1 MQELLRMEGI
11 TKTFPGVKALDN
23 VTFTL
28 KAGEVHA
35 LLGENGAGKSTLM
48 KVLNG
53 VHGYRPD
60 SGKIFVRNQET
71 TIDSVNDA
79 HRLGIAIIYQEMN
92 LCPDLSVADNV
103 FIGRQK
109 SRFGFVDNRH
119 VLQETQKMLDRLGM
133 DTFKPTDLVRNMSVA
148 QTQMVEIC
156 KALSYDT
163 DILVFDEPT
172 AALAEKE
179 IVTLFKIIHE
189 LKAQGKG
196 IIYISHRM
204 EELSQ
209 IADRVTVLRDGC
221 TIGESFD
228 FNSTSMD
235 EIIRRM
241 VGRTIEDKYPKHV
254 RTIGEKFFEVNNL
267 KNKRCDIKHFDL
279 RRGEIHGIAGLMGA
293 GRTEMVRSIVG
304 ADPSEHIELTL
315 EGKRIQIRSPKQ
327 AMDQGVAYLTEDR
340 KHEGLALNMDCEKNI
355 NMSSMKKI
363 SHRGFVSE
371 RIAKRNAEEYVK
383 KLAIKT
389 PKLTQYARLLS
400 GGNQQK
406 IVIAKWLSH
415 GAKVMIFDE
424 PTRGIDVGAKYEI
437 YKLMNELS
445 DAGVGIIMISSE
457 LPELL
462 GMSDRIS
469 LMHEGQIVGELDIG
483 DATQE
488 KVLGYI
494 AGIHAENGFEEE
506 KVNASN

>member
-1 MQELLRMEGI
+1 MAELLRMEGI

-23 VTFTL
+23 VNLTL
-28 KAGEVHA
+28 NAGEVHA

-53 VHGYRPD
+53 VGGYRPD
-60 SGKIFVRNQET
+60 SGKIYVRGKEVS
-71 TIDSVNDA
+71 IDSINDA
-79 HRLGIAIIYQEMN
+79 QRLGIGIIFQEIS
-92 LCPDLSVADNV
+92 LCPDLTVADNV

-109 SRFGFVDNRH
+109 SRFGFVNSKY
-119 VLQETQKMLDRLGM
+119 VTAETQKILDRLGLDM
-133 DTFKPTDLVRNMSVA
+133 IKPSDLVRTMSVA

-156 KALSYDT
+156 KALSYNS

-179 IVTLFKIIHE
+179 IVILFKIIHE
-189 LKAQGKG
+189 LKAAGKG

-241 VGRTIEDKYPKHV
+241 VGRTLENKYPQYERK
-254 RTIGEKFFEVNNL
+254 IGEKFFEINNL
-267 KNKRCDIKHFDL
+267 KNKRCDIRHFDL
-279 RRGEIHGIAGLMGA
+279 RHGEIHGIAGLMGA

-304 ADPSEHIELTL
+304 ADPSESIEIILDG
-315 EGKRIQIRSPKQ
+315 EKIRIRSPKQ
-327 AMDQGVAYLTEDR
+327 AMERGIAYLTEDR
-340 KHEGLALNMDCEKNI
+340 KHEGLALNMNIEQNI
-355 NMSSMKKI
+355 NMSSLDKI
-363 SHRGFVSE
+363 SKLSFVNE
-371 RIAKRNAEEYVK
+371 QKARENAEEFVK
-383 KLAIKT
+383 KLGIKT

-406 IVIAKWLSH
+406 VVIAKWLLH
-415 GAKVMIFDE
+415 GAKVLIFDE

-445 DAGVGIIMISSE
+445 DTGVGIIMISSE

-469 LMHEGQIVGELDIG
+469 FMHEGKLVGEMN
-483 DATQE
+483 ARETNQE
-488 KVLGYI
+488 EVLSYI
-494 AGIHAENGFEEE
+494 AGIRADE
-506 KVNASN
+506 

>member
-23 VTFTL
+23 VNLTVN
-28 KAGEVHA
+28 AGEVHA

-48 KVLNG
+48 KILNG
-53 VHGYRPD
+53 VTGYKPD
-60 SGKIFVRNQET
+60 SGSIYVRGKKVR
-71 TIDSVNDA
+71 IDSIADA
-79 HRLGIAIIYQEMN
+79 QKLGISIIFQEITM
-92 LCPDLSVADNV
+92 CPDCTVADNV

-109 SRFGFVDNRH
+109 SRFGFVDSNY
-119 VLQETQKMLDRLGM
+119 VNEQTQKILDRLEL
-133 DTFKPTDLVRNMSVA
+133 DSIHPNDVVRIMSVA

-156 KALSYDT
+156 KALSYNA

-179 IVTLFKIIHE
+179 IIQLFEIIHE
-189 LKAQGKG
+189 LKKQGKG

-221 TIGESFD
+221 TIGDSFD
-228 FNSTSMD
+228 FNSTSLD
-235 EIIRRM
+235 EIIKRM
-241 VGRTIEDKYPKHV
+241 VGRTLENKYPQHK
-254 RTIGEKFFEVNNL
+254 RTIGEKFFEINHL
-267 KNKRCDIKHFDL
+267 KNSRCNIEHFDL

-304 ADPSEHIELTL
+304 ADPCEHIEIIL
-315 EGKRIQIRSPKQ
+315 EGKTISIRSPKQ
-327 AMDQGVAYLTEDR
+327 AMEYGVAYLTEDR

-363 SHRGFVSE
+363 SKRGFINE
-371 RIAKRNAEEYVK
+371 RKARENAMEYVR
-383 KLAIKT
+383 KLSIKT

-406 IVIAKWLSH
+406 MVIAKWLSH
-415 GAKVMIFDE
+415 GAKIMIFDE

-445 DAGVGIIMISSE
+445 DSGVGIIMISSE

-469 LMHEGQIVGELDIG
+469 LMHEGRIVGEVE
-483 DATQE
+483 TENTNQE
-488 KVLGYI
+488 EVLGYI
-494 AGIHAENGFEEE
+494 AGIRTKDCSKE
-506 KVNASN
+506 S

>member
-1 MQELLRMEGI
+1 MENI
-11 TKTFPGVKALDN
+11 TKTFPGVKALN
-23 VTFTL
+23 QVNLTL
-28 KAGEVHA
+28 NAGEVHA

-53 VHGYRPD
+53 VGGYKPD
-60 SGKIFVRNQET
+60 SGKIFVRGKEVSINS
-71 TIDSVNDA
+71 INDA
-79 HRLGIAIIYQEMN
+79 QELGIGIIFQEIN
-92 LCPDLSVADNV
+92 LCPDLTVADNV

-109 SRFGFVDNRH
+109 NRFGFVDKKY
-119 VLQETQKMLDRLGM
+119 VEQETQKILERLGLDM
-133 DTFKPTDLVRNMSVA
+133 IRPTDVVRRMSVA

-156 KALSYDT
+156 KALSYNSE
-163 DILVFDEPT
+163 IIVFDEPT

-179 IVTLFKIIHE
+179 IVKLFEIIRE
-189 LKAQGKG
+189 LKNEGRG

-221 TIGESFD
+221 TIGDSFD
-228 FNSTSMD
+228 FNTTSMD

-241 VGRTIEDKYPKHV
+241 VGRTLENKFPQHERK
-254 RTIGEKFFEVNNL
+254 IGEVFFEVNNL
-267 KNKRCDIKHFDL
+267 KNKRCDIKYFDL
-279 RRGEIHGIAGLMGA
+279 RKGEIHGVAGLMGA

-304 ADPSEHIELTL
+304 ADPSEAIELKL
-315 EGKRIQIRSPKQ
+315 DGKPIRVRSPKQ
-327 AMDQGVAYLTEDR
+327 AMKYGIAYLTEDR

-355 NMSSMKKI
+355 NMSSLSKI
-363 SHRGFVSE
+363 SRHGFVNE
-371 RIAKRNAEEYVK
+371 GKARDNAMEYVRR
-383 KLAIKT
+383 LGIKT

-406 IVIAKWLSH
+406 VVIAKWLSH
-415 GAKVMIFDE
+415 GARVMIFDE

-462 GMSDRIS
+462 GMSDRITF
-469 LMHEGQIVGELDIG
+469 MHEGRLVGE
-483 DATQE
+483 ASASETSQE
-488 KVLGYI
+488 QILEYI
-494 AGIHAENGFEEE
+494 AGIH
-506 KVNASN
+506 SDH

>member
-1 MQELLRMEGI
+1 MAELLRMEGI

-23 VTFTL
+23 ANLTL
-28 KAGEVHA
+28 NAGEVHA

-53 VHGYRPD
+53 VGGYRPD
-60 SGKIFVRNQET
+60 SGKIYVRGKEVS
-71 TIDSVNDA
+71 IDSINDA
-79 HRLGIAIIYQEMN
+79 QRLGIGIIFQEIS
-92 LCPDLSVADNV
+92 LCPDLTVADNV

-109 SRFGFVDNRH
+109 SRFGFVNSKY
-119 VLQETQKMLDRLGM
+119 VTEETQKILDRLGLDM
-133 DTFKPTDLVRNMSVA
+133 IKPSDLVRTMSVA

-156 KALSYDT
+156 KALSYNS

-179 IVTLFKIIHE
+179 IVILFKIIHE
-189 LKAQGKG
+189 LKAAGKG

-241 VGRTIEDKYPKHV
+241 VGRTLENKYPQYERK
-254 RTIGEKFFEVNNL
+254 IGEKFFEINNL
-267 KNKRCDIKHFDL
+267 KNKRCDIRHFDL
-279 RRGEIHGIAGLMGA
+279 RHGEIHGIAGLMGA

-304 ADPSEHIELTL
+304 ADPSESIEIILDG
-315 EGKRIQIRSPKQ
+315 EKIRIRSPKQ
-327 AMDQGVAYLTEDR
+327 AMERGIAYLTEDR
-340 KHEGLALNMDCEKNI
+340 KHEGLALNMNIEQNI
-355 NMSSMKKI
+355 NMSSLDKI
-363 SHRGFVSE
+363 SKCSFVNE
-371 RIAKRNAEEYVK
+371 QKARENAEEFVK
-383 KLAIKT
+383 KLGIKT

-406 IVIAKWLSH
+406 VVIAKWLSH
-415 GAKVMIFDE
+415 GAKVLIFDE

-445 DAGVGIIMISSE
+445 DTGVGIIMISSE

-469 LMHEGQIVGELDIG
+469 FMHEGKLVGEMN
-483 DATQE
+483 ARETNQE
-488 KVLGYI
+488 EVLSYI
-494 AGIHAENGFEEE
+494 AGIRADE
-506 KVNASN
+506 

>member
-1 MQELLRMEGI
+1 MENI
-11 TKTFPGVKALDN
+11 TKTFPGVKALN
-23 VTFTL
+23 QVNLTL
-28 KAGEVHA
+28 NAGEVHA

-53 VHGYRPD
+53 VGGYKPD
-60 SGKIFVRNQET
+60 SGKIFVRGKEVSINS
-71 TIDSVNDA
+71 INDA
-79 HRLGIAIIYQEMN
+79 QELGIGIIFQEIN
-92 LCPDLSVADNV
+92 LCPDLTVADNV

-109 SRFGFVDNRH
+109 NRFGFVDKKY
-119 VLQETQKMLDRLGM
+119 VEQETQKILERLGLDM
-133 DTFKPTDLVRNMSVA
+133 IRPTDVVRRMSVA

-156 KALSYDT
+156 KALSYNSE
-163 DILVFDEPT
+163 IIVFDEPT

-179 IVTLFKIIHE
+179 IVKLFEIIRE
-189 LKAQGKG
+189 LKNEGRG

-221 TIGESFD
+221 TIGDSFD
-228 FNSTSMD
+228 FNTTSMD

-241 VGRTIEDKYPKHV
+241 VGRTLENKFPQHERK
-254 RTIGEKFFEVNNL
+254 IGEVFFEVNNL

-279 RRGEIHGIAGLMGA
+279 RKGEIHGVAGLMGA

-304 ADPSEHIELTL
+304 ADPSEAIELKL
-315 EGKRIQIRSPKQ
+315 DGKPIRVRSPKQ
-327 AMDQGVAYLTEDR
+327 AMKYGIAYLTEDR

-355 NMSSMKKI
+355 NMSSLSKI
-363 SHRGFVSE
+363 SRHGFVNE
-371 RIAKRNAEEYVK
+371 GKARDNAMEYVRR
-383 KLAIKT
+383 LGIKT

-406 IVIAKWLSH
+406 VVIAKWLSH
-415 GAKVMIFDE
+415 GARVMIFDE

-462 GMSDRIS
+462 GMSDRITF
-469 LMHEGQIVGELDIG
+469 MHEGRLVGE
-483 DATQE
+483 ASASETSQE
-488 KVLGYI
+488 QILEYI
-494 AGIHAENGFEEE
+494 AGIH
-506 KVNASN
+506 SDH

>member
-1 MQELLRMEGI
+1 MAELLRMEGI

-23 VTFTL
+23 VNLTL
-28 KAGEVHA
+28 NAGEVHA

-53 VHGYRPD
+53 VGGYRPD
-60 SGKIFVRNQET
+60 SGKIYVRGKEVS
-71 TIDSVNDA
+71 IDSINDA
-79 HRLGIAIIYQEMN
+79 QRLGIGIIFQEIS
-92 LCPDLSVADNV
+92 LCPDLTVADNV

-109 SRFGFVDNRH
+109 SRFGFVNSKY
-119 VLQETQKMLDRLGM
+119 VTAETQKILDRLGLDM
-133 DTFKPTDLVRNMSVA
+133 IKPSDLVRTMSVA

-156 KALSYDT
+156 KALSYNS

-179 IVTLFKIIHE
+179 IVILFKIIHE
-189 LKAQGKG
+189 LKAAGKG

-241 VGRTIEDKYPKHV
+241 VGRTLENKYPQYERK
-254 RTIGEKFFEVNNL
+254 IGEKFFEINNL
-267 KNKRCDIKHFDL
+267 KNKRCDIRHFDL
-279 RRGEIHGIAGLMGA
+279 RHGEIHGIAGLMGA

-304 ADPSEHIELTL
+304 ADPSESIEIILDG
-315 EGKRIQIRSPKQ
+315 EKIRIRSPKQ
-327 AMDQGVAYLTEDR
+327 AMERGIAYLTEDR
-340 KHEGLALNMDCEKNI
+340 KHEGLALNMNIEQNI
-355 NMSSMKKI
+355 NMSSLDKI
-363 SHRGFVSE
+363 SKCSFVNE
-371 RIAKRNAEEYVK
+371 QKARENAEEFVK
-383 KLAIKT
+383 KLGIKT

-406 IVIAKWLSH
+406 VVIAKWLSH
-415 GAKVMIFDE
+415 GAKVLIFDE

-445 DAGVGIIMISSE
+445 DTGVGIIMISSE

-469 LMHEGQIVGELDIG
+469 FMHEGKLVGEMN
-483 DATQE
+483 ARETNQE
-488 KVLGYI
+488 EVLSYI
-494 AGIHAENGFEEE
+494 AGIRADE
-506 KVNASN
+506 

>member
-23 VTFTL
+23 VNL
-28 KAGEVHA
+28 SLNKGEVHA

-53 VHGYRPD
+53 VEGYKPD
-60 SGKIFVRNQET
+60 SGRIFVLGREAAING
-71 TIDSVNDA
+71 VNEA
-79 HRLGIAIIYQEMN
+79 RRLGISIIYQEIN
-92 LCPDLSVADNV
+92 LCPDLNVADNV

-109 SRFGFVDNRH
+109 NKMGFVDSKS
-119 VLQETQKMLDRLGM
+119 VLKDTQAILDRFGLDM
-133 DTFKPTDLVRNMSVA
+133 IKPTDLVRTMSVA

-156 KALSYDT
+156 KALSNNS

-179 IVTLFKIIHE
+179 IVKLFEIIHE
-189 LKAQGKG
+189 LKSQGKG

-204 EELSQ
+204 EELAK

-221 TIGESFD
+221 TIGDSFD
-228 FNSTSMD
+228 FNSTSLD

-241 VGRTIEDKYPKHV
+241 VGRKMDDKYPVHK
-254 RTIGEKFFEVNNL
+254 REIGETFFEVNKL
-267 KNKRCDIKHFDL
+267 KNKRCDIDHFDL

-304 ADPSEHIELTL
+304 ADPYESIEVKLD
-315 EGKRIQIRSPKQ
+315 GKPISIHSPKQ
-327 AMDQGVAYLTEDR
+327 AMEYGIAYLTEDR

-355 NMSSMKKI
+355 NMSSMRKI
-363 SHRGFVSE
+363 SKRGFINE
-371 RIAKRNAEEYVK
+371 KAARANACDYVV
-383 KLAIKT
+383 KLGIKT
-389 PKLTQYARLLS
+389 PKIEQYARLLS

-406 IVIAKWLSH
+406 MVIAKWLSH

-445 DAGVGIIMISSE
+445 NEGVGIIMISSE

-469 LMHEGQIVGELDIG
+469 LMHEGRIVGELDTR
-483 DATQE
+483 DTNQE
-488 KVLGYI
+488 EVLSYI
-494 AGIHAENGFEEE
+494 AGMKTAN
-506 KVNASN
+506 

>member
-1 MQELLRMEGI
+1 MAELLRMEGI

-23 VTFTL
+23 VNLTL
-28 KAGEVHA
+28 NAGEVHA

-53 VHGYRPD
+53 VGGYRPD
-60 SGKIFVRNQET
+60 SGKIYVRGKEVS
-71 TIDSVNDA
+71 IDSINDA
-79 HRLGIAIIYQEMN
+79 QRLGIGIIFQEIS
-92 LCPDLSVADNV
+92 LCPDLTVADNV

-109 SRFGFVDNRH
+109 SRFGFVNSKH
-119 VLQETQKMLDRLGM
+119 VTAETQKILDRLGLDM
-133 DTFKPTDLVRNMSVA
+133 IKPSDLVRTMSVA

-156 KALSYDT
+156 KALSYNS

-179 IVTLFKIIHE
+179 IVILFKIIHE
-189 LKAQGKG
+189 LKAAGKG

-241 VGRTIEDKYPKHV
+241 VGRTLENKYPQYERK
-254 RTIGEKFFEVNNL
+254 IGEKFFEINNL
-267 KNKRCDIKHFDL
+267 KNKRCDIRHFDL
-279 RRGEIHGIAGLMGA
+279 RHGEIHGIAGLMGA

-304 ADPSEHIELTL
+304 ADPSESIEIILDG
-315 EGKRIQIRSPKQ
+315 EKIRIRSPKQ
-327 AMDQGVAYLTEDR
+327 AMERGIAYLTEDR
-340 KHEGLALNMDCEKNI
+340 KHEGLALNMNIEQNI
-355 NMSSMKKI
+355 NMSSLDKI
-363 SHRGFVSE
+363 SKCSFVNE
-371 RIAKRNAEEYVK
+371 QKARENAEEFVK
-383 KLAIKT
+383 KLGIKT

-406 IVIAKWLSH
+406 VVIAKWLSH
-415 GAKVMIFDE
+415 GAKVLIFDE

-445 DAGVGIIMISSE
+445 DTGVGIIMISSE

-469 LMHEGQIVGELDIG
+469 FMHEGKLVGEMN
-483 DATQE
+483 ARETNQE
-488 KVLGYI
+488 EVLSYI
-494 AGIHAENGFEEE
+494 AGIRADE
-506 KVNASN
+506 

>member
-1 MQELLRMEGI
+1 MAELLRMEGI

-23 VTFTL
+23 VNLTL
-28 KAGEVHA
+28 NAGEVHA

-53 VHGYRPD
+53 VGGYRPD
-60 SGKIFVRNQET
+60 SGKIYVRGKEVS
-71 TIDSVNDA
+71 IDSINDA
-79 HRLGIAIIYQEMN
+79 QRLGIGIIFQEIS
-92 LCPDLSVADNV
+92 LCPDLTVADNV

-109 SRFGFVDNRH
+109 SRFGFVNSKY
-119 VLQETQKMLDRLGM
+119 VTAETQKILDRLGLDM
-133 DTFKPTDLVRNMSVA
+133 IKPSDLVRTMSVA

-156 KALSYDT
+156 KALSYNS

-179 IVTLFKIIHE
+179 IVILFKIIHE
-189 LKAQGKG
+189 LKAAGKG

-241 VGRTIEDKYPKHV
+241 VGRTLENKYPQYERK
-254 RTIGEKFFEVNNL
+254 IGEKFFEINNL
-267 KNKRCDIKHFDL
+267 KNKRCDIRHFDL
-279 RRGEIHGIAGLMGA
+279 RHGEIHGIAGLMGA

-304 ADPSEHIELTL
+304 ADPSESIEIILDG
-315 EGKRIQIRSPKQ
+315 EKIRIRSPKQ
-327 AMDQGVAYLTEDR
+327 AMERGIAYLTEDR
-340 KHEGLALNMDCEKNI
+340 KHEGLALNMNIEQNI
-355 NMSSMKKI
+355 NMSSLDKI
-363 SHRGFVSE
+363 SKLSFVNE
-371 RIAKRNAEEYVK
+371 QKARENAEEFVK
-383 KLAIKT
+383 KLGIKT

-406 IVIAKWLSH
+406 VVIAKWLSH
-415 GAKVMIFDE
+415 GAKVLIFDE

-445 DAGVGIIMISSE
+445 DTGVGIIMISSE

-469 LMHEGQIVGELDIG
+469 FMHEGKLVGEMN
-483 DATQE
+483 ARETNQE
-488 KVLGYI
+488 EVLSYI
-494 AGIHAENGFEEE
+494 AGIRADE
-506 KVNASN
+506 

>member
-1 MQELLRMEGI
+1 MAELLRMEGI

-23 VTFTL
+23 VNLTL
-28 KAGEVHA
+28 NAGEVHA

-53 VHGYRPD
+53 VGGYRPD
-60 SGKIFVRNQET
+60 SGKIYVRGKEVS
-71 TIDSVNDA
+71 IDSINDA
-79 HRLGIAIIYQEMN
+79 QRLGIGIIFQEIS
-92 LCPDLSVADNV
+92 LCPDLTVADNV

-109 SRFGFVDNRH
+109 SRFGFVNSKY
-119 VLQETQKMLDRLGM
+119 VTEETQKILDRLGLDM
-133 DTFKPTDLVRNMSVA
+133 IKPSDLVRTMSVA

-156 KALSYDT
+156 KALSYNS

-179 IVTLFKIIHE
+179 IVILFKIIHE
-189 LKAQGKG
+189 LKAAGKG

-241 VGRTIEDKYPKHV
+241 VGRTLENKYPQYERK
-254 RTIGEKFFEVNNL
+254 IGEKFFEINNL
-267 KNKRCDIKHFDL
+267 KNKRCDIRHFDL
-279 RRGEIHGIAGLMGA
+279 RHGEIHGIAGLMGA

-304 ADPSEHIELTL
+304 ADPSESIEIILDG
-315 EGKRIQIRSPKQ
+315 EKIRIRSPKQ
-327 AMDQGVAYLTEDR
+327 AMERGIAYLTEDR
-340 KHEGLALNMDCEKNI
+340 KHEGLALNMNIEQNI
-355 NMSSMKKI
+355 NMSSLDKI
-363 SHRGFVSE
+363 SKCSFVNE
-371 RIAKRNAEEYVK
+371 QKARENAEEFVK
-383 KLAIKT
+383 KLGIKT

-406 IVIAKWLSH
+406 VVIAKWLSH
-415 GAKVMIFDE
+415 GAKVLIFDE

-445 DAGVGIIMISSE
+445 DTGVGIIMISSE

-469 LMHEGQIVGELDIG
+469 FMHEGKLVGEMN
-483 DATQE
+483 ARETNQE
-488 KVLGYI
+488 EVLSYI
-494 AGIHAENGFEEE
+494 AGIRADE
-506 KVNASN
+506 

>member
-1 MQELLRMEGI
+1 
-11 TKTFPGVKALDN
+11 
-23 VTFTL
+23 
-28 KAGEVHA
+28 
-35 LLGENGAGKSTLM
+35 M

-53 VHGYRPD
+53 VGGYKPD
-60 SGKIFVRNQET
+60 SGKIFVRGKEVSINS
-71 TIDSVNDA
+71 INDA
-79 HRLGIAIIYQEMN
+79 QELGIGIIFQEIN
-92 LCPDLSVADNV
+92 LCPDLTVADNV

-109 SRFGFVDNRH
+109 NRFGFVDKKY
-119 VLQETQKMLDRLGM
+119 VEQETQKILERLGLDM
-133 DTFKPTDLVRNMSVA
+133 IRPTDVVRRMSVA

-156 KALSYDT
+156 KALSYNSE
-163 DILVFDEPT
+163 IIVFDEPT

-179 IVTLFKIIHE
+179 IVKLFEIIRE
-189 LKAQGKG
+189 LKNEGRG

-221 TIGESFD
+221 TIGDSFD
-228 FNSTSMD
+228 FNTTSMD

-241 VGRTIEDKYPKHV
+241 VGRTLENKFPQHERK
-254 RTIGEKFFEVNNL
+254 IGEVFFEVNNL

-279 RRGEIHGIAGLMGA
+279 RKGEIHGVAGLMGA

-304 ADPSEHIELTL
+304 ADPSEAIELKL
-315 EGKRIQIRSPKQ
+315 DGKPIRVRSPKQ
-327 AMDQGVAYLTEDR
+327 AMKYGIAYLTEDR

-355 NMSSMKKI
+355 NMSSLSKI
-363 SHRGFVSE
+363 SRHGFVNE
-371 RIAKRNAEEYVK
+371 GKARDNAMEYVRR
-383 KLAIKT
+383 LGIKT

-406 IVIAKWLSH
+406 VVIAKWLSH
-415 GAKVMIFDE
+415 GARVMIFDE

-462 GMSDRIS
+462 GMSDRITF
-469 LMHEGQIVGELDIG
+469 MHEGRLVGE
-483 DATQE
+483 ASASETSQE
-488 KVLGYI
+488 QILEYI
-494 AGIHAENGFEEE
+494 AGIH
-506 KVNASN
+506 SDH

>member
-1 MQELLRMEGI
+1 MRELLRMEGI

-23 VTFTL
+23 VNLTL
-28 KAGEVHA
+28 NAGEVHA

-48 KVLNG
+48 KILN
-53 VHGYRPD
+53 VVAGYKPD
-60 SGKIFVRNQET
+60 SGSIYIRGEKVS
-71 TIDSVNDA
+71 IDSINDA
-79 HRLGIAIIYQEMN
+79 QKLGISIIFQEITM
-92 LCPDLSVADNV
+92 CPDCTVADNV

-109 SRFGFVDNRH
+109 SRFGFVDSNY
-119 VLQETQKMLDRLGM
+119 VNEQTQKILDRLGL
-133 DTFKPTDLVRNMSVA
+133 DSIHPNDVVRTMSVA

-156 KALSYDT
+156 KALSYNA

-179 IVTLFKIIHE
+179 IVKLFEIIHE
-189 LKAQGKG
+189 LKRQGKG

-241 VGRTIEDKYPKHV
+241 VGRTLENKFPQHT

-267 KNKRCDIKHFDL
+267 KNNRCDIRHFDL

-304 ADPSEHIELTL
+304 ADPSESIEIIL
-315 EGKRIQIRSPKQ
+315 EGKPIHIRSPKQ
-327 AMDQGVAYLTEDR
+327 AMEHGVAYLTEDR

-355 NMSSMKKI
+355 NMSSLKKI
-363 SHRGFVSE
+363 SRRGFVNE
-371 RIAKRNAEEYVK
+371 HKARENAMEYVQ
-383 KLAIKT
+383 KLGIKT

-406 IVIAKWLSH
+406 MVIAKWLSH

-445 DAGVGIIMISSE
+445 DSGVGIIMISSE

-469 LMHEGQIVGELDIG
+469 LMHEGKIVGEVEALH
-483 DATQE
+483 TNQE
-488 KVLGYI
+488 EVLGYI
-494 AGIHAENGFEEE
+494 AGIHS
-506 KVNASN
+506 KD

>member
-1 MQELLRMEGI
+1 MAELLRMEGI

-23 VTFTL
+23 VNLTL
-28 KAGEVHA
+28 NAGEVHA

-53 VHGYRPD
+53 VGGYRPD
-60 SGKIFVRNQET
+60 SGKIYVRGKEVS
-71 TIDSVNDA
+71 IDSINDA
-79 HRLGIAIIYQEMN
+79 QRLGIGIIFQEIS
-92 LCPDLSVADNV
+92 LCPDLTVADNV

-109 SRFGFVDNRH
+109 SRFGFVNSKH
-119 VLQETQKMLDRLGM
+119 VTAETQKILDRLGLDM
-133 DTFKPTDLVRNMSVA
+133 IKPSDLVRTMSVA

-156 KALSYDT
+156 KALSYNS

-179 IVTLFKIIHE
+179 IVILFKIIHE
-189 LKAQGKG
+189 LKAAGKG

-241 VGRTIEDKYPKHV
+241 VGRTLENKYPQYERK
-254 RTIGEKFFEVNNL
+254 IGEKFFEINNL
-267 KNKRCDIKHFDL
+267 KNKRCDIRHFDL
-279 RRGEIHGIAGLMGA
+279 RHGEIHGIAGLMGA

-304 ADPSEHIELTL
+304 ADPSESIEIILDG
-315 EGKRIQIRSPKQ
+315 EKIRIRSPKQ
-327 AMDQGVAYLTEDR
+327 AMERGIAYLTEDR
-340 KHEGLALNMDCEKNI
+340 KHEGLALNMNIEQNI
-355 NMSSMKKI
+355 NMSSLDKI
-363 SHRGFVSE
+363 SKLSFVNE
-371 RIAKRNAEEYVK
+371 QKARENAEEFVK
-383 KLAIKT
+383 KLGIKT

-406 IVIAKWLSH
+406 VVIAKWLSH
-415 GAKVMIFDE
+415 GAKVLIFDE

-445 DAGVGIIMISSE
+445 DTGVGIIMISSE

-469 LMHEGQIVGELDIG
+469 FMHEGKLVGEMN
-483 DATQE
+483 ARETNQE
-488 KVLGYI
+488 EVLSYI
-494 AGIHAENGFEEE
+494 AGIRADE
-506 KVNASN
+506 